1 MRTDGH
7 LYRDHVLDRGAVAVA
22 SEEAPRD
29 SFPAAWIQVASIRR
43 WMPLAADLFFD
54 HPSRKLRL
62 IGITGTNGK
71 TTTAYLVHSILNTE
85 TMALMLGT
93 IQTMIGDSVVPSR
106 LTTPESI
113 DIQAALSQG
122 WNAGCRTGVLE
133 VSSHALVFDRAYGCH
148 FPVAVFTNLTQDH
161 LDFHTSF
168 ENYFDAKKLLFDP
181 NYNPGLEHSVINADD
196 AWGKRLTAEAPGT
209 VTFGLSPES
218 DVRVADYIT
227 SVSGTTM
234 EVEFGGRR
242 LEVTSRLVGRH
253 NVYNIL
259 AATAACSALG
269 VRDDAI
275 REGIRRLQVVPGR
288 FEVLDLDRP
297 YTVVIDYAHTP
308 DALENVLRL
317 AREVTGG
324 RLICLFGC
332 GGDRDRTKRPLMG
345 EIAVRDA
352 DLALVTSDNP
362 RTEDPESIIRQI
374 LEGIPAGTPNV
385 EVITDRRSAIRRALQ
400 LARARDIVVLA
411 GKGHE
416 TYQEI
421 GTNRISFD
429 EREVVKEELC
439 SV

>member
-1 MRTDGH
+1 MRTDAH
-7 LYRDHVLDRGAVAVA
+7 LYLDQVLDRGAVAVA

-71 TTTAYLVHSILNTE
+71 TTTAYLAHSILNTG
-85 TMALMLGT
+85 TKALMLGT
-93 IQTMIGDSVVPSR
+93 IQTMVGDAVVPSR

-113 DIQAALSQG
+113 DIQAALSRG
-122 WNAGCRTGVLE
+122 WNAGCRAGVLE
-133 VSSHALVFDRAYGCH
+133 VSSHALVFERAYGCH

-168 ENYFDAKKLLFDP
+168 ENYFEAKKLLFDTD
-181 NYNPGLEHSVINADD
+181 YNPGLEHSVINTDD
-196 AWGKRLTAEAPGT
+196 PWGKRLAAEARGPI
-209 VTFGLSPES
+209 TFGLASGS
-218 DVRVADYIT
+218 NVRVADYRT
-227 SVSGTTM
+227 SVSGTTT
-234 EVEFGGRR
+234 EIRFGERR
-242 LEVTSRLVGRH
+242 IEVTSRLVGRH

-269 VRDDAI
+269 VPDEVI
-275 REGIRRLQVVPGR
+275 REGIRLLQVVPGR
-288 FEVLDLDRP
+288 FEVLDLDCP
-297 YTVVIDYAHTP
+297 YAVVIDYAHTP

-345 EIAVRDA
+345 EIAVRHA
-352 DLALVTSDNP
+352 DLTLVTSDNP
-362 RTEDPESIIRQI
+362 RTEDPDSIIQEI

-385 EVITDRRSAIRRALQ
+385 EVIADRRRAIRRALE
-400 LARARDIVVLA
+400 LARGRDIVVLA

-421 GTNRISFD
+421 GTDRISFD

-439 SV
+439 SA